1 MASAGSGMKQI
12 AHVDMDAFF
21 VSVEQL
27 YRPELQGQ
35 PVIVGGY
42 GDERGVVAA
51 ASYEARKFG
60 VHSAMPLRT
69 AKRLCPQAI
78 FLPGNHERYEEWSEK
93 IRVILENY
101 TPVVQMV
108 SIDEAYL
115 DLTGT
120 ERLHGS
126 PWATAAKIQRQIAAE
141 TALPCSLGVAQ
152 TYLVAKVAS
161 DLAKPRGLLW
171 VLPGAEAAFLAP
183 LPLRRIP
190 GIGKVT
196 GKALAALGVSTVGEL
211 ARLDRAKLE
220 ELFGQWGEALY
231 RKARGQDADLW
242 FVEEEQKSVSNE
254 RTFSHDV
261 AALTELDATL
271 SYLAQLVGKRLRELN
286 LYARTITL
294 KLRYANFE
302 TLTRALTLEEP
313 TNLDAVI
320 YETAYAL
327 FDRHWQRARAVR
339 LLGIALSTLTPVPEQ
354 LSLLD
359 AARRERL
366 EKLARATDRVRDRFG
381 FDILKTAKSLLRKIK

>member
-1 MASAGSGMKQI
+1 MKQI

-42 GDERGVVAA
+42 GDDRGVVAA

-60 VHSAMPLRT
+60 VHSALPLRT
-69 AKRLCPQAI
+69 AKRLCPQAV
-78 FLPGNHERYEEWSEK
+78 FLPGNYERYEEWSEK
-93 IRVILENY
+93 IRAVLENY
-101 TPVVQMV
+101 IPVVQMV

-120 ERLHGS
+120 ERLHGTA
-126 PWATAAKIQRQIAAE
+126 WAAAAKIQRQIAAE
-141 TALPCSLGVAQ
+141 TGLPCSIGVAQ

-171 VLPGAEAAFLAP
+171 VPAGAEAAFLAP

-196 GKALAALGVSTVGEL
+196 EKALATLGVSTVGEL
-211 ARLDRAKLE
+211 ACLERAKLE

-231 RKARGQDADLW
+231 RKARGQDAELW
-242 FVEEEQKSVSNE
+242 FVDEEQKSISNE
-254 RTFSHDV
+254 RTFPDDT
-261 AALTELDATL
+261 AELAELDATL
-271 SYLAQLVGKRLRELN
+271 SYLTQLVGKRLREQGF
-286 LYARTITL
+286 YTRTITL
-294 KLRYANFE
+294 KLRYANFQ

-327 FDRHWQRARAVR
+327 FNRHWQRPRPVR

-366 EKLARATDRVRDRFG
+366 ERLARATDAVRNRFG
-381 FDILKTAKSLLRKIK
+381 FTAVQTAKSLLRKTK